1 MVIVNK
7 TAQKN
12 AFDALAGMNI
22 KYELYHKFQIEY
34 KKIVNAYHNAF
45 AEAQSDPE
53 QSLNWPET
61 YRKFVAQ
68 INIALEHWKVFG
80 YKSEIESAIG
90 TQKCHPLILNKLT
103 PIRAVTR

>member
-7 TAQKN
+7 IAHKN
-12 AFDALAGMNI
+12 AFDALAGLNI
-22 KYELYHKFQIEY
+22 KYELYHKFRTEY
-34 KKIVNAYHNAF
+34 NKVVNAYHNAF

-68 INIALEHWKVFG
+68 INIALEQWKVLG
-80 YKSEIESAIG
+80 YKSEIESA
-90 TQKCHPLILNKLT
+90 TYTHKCYPLTLNNLT
-103 PIRAVTR
+103 PMRAIAR